1 MQRTNDELVGQNEG
15 LQVQIQ
21 HLQTRF
27 DIFFMNKNLN
37 AYSTT
42 GNNIKYSNIWNAAAY
57 VYDIRLNY
65 TNISFNT

>member
-1 MQRTNDELVGQNEG
+1 MDSAVNQVRRLQRTNDELVGQNEG

-37 AYSTT
+37 AYSNT
-42 GNNIKYSNIWNAAAY
+42 GNNIKYSNIWNAA
-57 VYDIRLNY
+57 VIC
-65 TNISFNT
+65 I